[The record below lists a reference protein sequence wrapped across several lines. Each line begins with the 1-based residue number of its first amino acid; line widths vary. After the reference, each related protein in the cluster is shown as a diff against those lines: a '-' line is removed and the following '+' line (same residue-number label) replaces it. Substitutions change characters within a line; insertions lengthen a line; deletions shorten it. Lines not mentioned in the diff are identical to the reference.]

1 MKKKT
6 WYAAAYILLQ
16 LTFSSS
22 LQAQF
27 NISWQLRNRA
37 EFRSGQGAP
46 LPEDASPAFFI
57 SQRTGLQASYNTQRL
72 KFGLALRDVRVWGQD
87 VSTINKISTQQNN
100 GVMLHEAWA
109 ELLLSDSSARQ
120 HALSLKIG
128 RQELAYDDQRLIGN
142 LDWLQQGRRHDAA
155 LLKYEQQSWTLHGGF
170 AFNQN
175 KEAASGTIYNSE
187 PPGNYAASTNG
198 GAMYKSMEFLYAGK
212 KLKNGSASFL
222 FFADQFNKY
231 NYDSVNNM
239 DAKQFQK
246 GAWTRMTT
254 GAYFTNRFFD
264 MLNINAGLYYQFGKN
279 AMGQQLNAW
288 MSNVYAQ
295 YSINKKIAIG
305 AGMDHTSGGTSGT
318 TSHAFDPLYG
328 TPHKF
333 WGLMDY
339 FYAGSGFGNGGLTDY
354 YLKSKWKIAD
364 RYLLTADLH
373 QFFSDNKIA
382 DPLHPGS
389 SNNNLGQ
396 ELDVV
401 AVFNWSKDITL
412 EGGYSHFFTTSLL
425 SSPAVK
431 NISNPQSGA
440 NWAYIMINIKPE
452 YFFKF

>member
-1 MKKKT
+1 MKKKS
-6 WYAAAYILLQ
+6 WYATAYILLP
-16 LTFSSS
+16 LAFSSP

-46 LPEDASPAFFI
+46 LPENAPPAFFI
-57 SQRTGLQASYNTQRL
+57 SQRTGLQVSYNTQRL

-109 ELLLSDSSARQ
+109 EILLSDSSAKQ
-120 HALSLKIG
+120 YALSLKTG

-142 LDWLQQGRRHDAA
+142 LDWLQQGRRHDLA
-155 LLKYEQQSWTLHGGF
+155 LLKYEKQSWTLHSGF

-198 GAMYKSMEFLYAGK
+198 GAMYKSMEFLYTGK
-212 KLKNGSASFL
+212 KLKNGSVSFL

-231 NYDSVNNM
+231 YHDSVNNT

-254 GAYFTNRFFD
+254 GAYFNNRFFD
-264 MLNINAGLYYQFGKN
+264 ALSITAGLYHQFGKN
-279 AMGQQLNAW
+279 ASGQQIDAW
-288 MSNVYAQ
+288 MSNLYAQ
-295 YSINKKIAIG
+295 YAVTKKIAIG
-305 AGMDHTSGGTSGT
+305 AGMDHTSGGITGT

-339 FYAGSGFGNGGLTDY
+339 FYAGSGFGNGGLNDY
-354 YLKSKWKIAD
+354 YVKGKWKLTDKYALSAD
-364 RYLLTADLH
+364 IH
-373 QFFSDNKIA
+373 QFFSDSKIA

-389 SNNNLGQ
+389 ANSNFGQ
-396 ELDVV
+396 EIDVV
-401 AVFNWSKDITL
+401 AVLNWSKDITL

-431 NISNPQSGA
+431 NISHPQPGA

>member
-1 MKKKT
+1 MKKKI

-16 LTFSSS
+16 LTFSPA
-22 LQAQF
+22 LQAQL

-46 LPEDASPAFFI
+46 LPEGTSPAFFI

-72 KFGLALRDVRVWGQD
+72 KLGLALRDVRVWGQD
-87 VSTINKISTQQNN
+87 VSTINKISAQQNN

-109 ELLLSDSSARQ
+109 EMLLSDSSARQ
-120 HALSLKIG
+120 HVLSLKIG
-128 RQELAYDDQRLIGN
+128 RQELAYDDQRLLGK

-155 LLKYEQQSWTLHGGF
+155 LLKYERQLWTLHRGF

-175 KEAASGTIYNSE
+175 KEAAGGTIYNSD

-198 GAMYKSMEFLYAGK
+198 GAMYKSMEFIYAGR
-212 KLKNGSASFL
+212 KLKNGGASFL
-222 FFADQFNKY
+222 FFADQFNKFH
-231 NYDSVNNM
+231 YDSAGNSNT
-239 DAKQFQK
+239 KQFQK

-254 GAYFTNRFFD
+254 GVHYNNRFFD

-279 AMGQQLNAW
+279 ARGQKLNAW
-288 MSNVYAQ
+288 MWNVYAQ
-295 YSINKKIAIG
+295 YSIIKKVLLG
-305 AGMDHTSGGTSGT
+305 GGMDHTSGGASGT
-318 TSHAFDPLYG
+318 TSHVFDPLYG

-354 YLKSKWKIAD
+354 YLKSKWKISD
-364 RYLLTADLH
+364 RYLLTADIH
-373 QFFSDNKIA
+373 QFFSDSKIT

-389 SNNNLGQ
+389 SNSNFGQ
-396 ELDVV
+396 ELDLV
-401 AVFNWSKDITL
+401 AVFNWSKDISL

-425 SSPAVK
+425 SSPSVK

>member
-1 MKKKT
+1 MKKKIL
-6 WYAAAYILLQ
+6 YAAAYILLQ
-16 LTFSSS
+16 LTFSFR

-109 ELLLSDSSARQ
+109 ELLLSDSSVKQ

-155 LLKYEQQSWTLHGGF
+155 LLKYERGSWTLHGSF

-239 DAKQFQK
+239 DVKQFQK

-254 GAYFTNRFFD
+254 GAYFNNLFFD

-279 AMGQQLNAW
+279 ASGQQLNAW
-288 MSNVYAQ
+288 MSNVYVQ

-305 AGMDHTSGGTSGT
+305 GGMDHTSGGTSGT

-354 YLKSKWKIAD
+354 YLKSKWKLAD

-373 QFFSDNKIA
+373 QFFSDSKIT

-389 SNNNLGQ
+389 TNSNFGQ
-396 ELDVV
+396 ELDLV
-401 AVFNWSKDITL
+401 AVFNWRKDITL

-440 NWAYIMINIKPE
+440 NWVYIMINIKPE